1 MATTLKRD
9 IRYLNRDF
17 SNLRTSLI
25 DFSRTYFPSTYNDFT
40 PASTGMLFIEM
51 AAYVGDILSFY
62 QDNQFQ
68 ETFIQYARQNENV
81 FGLAYQLGYKP
92 KVTSPSIVDVDVYQ
106 QLPAITSGSITFPD
120 YTYALKIGENTVV
133 NSTNGTSFI
142 LEDPID
148 FSISSSNDPTE
159 VTVYQI
165 SGTQPTF
172 YLLRKTRK
180 AISATINTTTVTF
193 GSPQKFSTSI
203 INGTNIIGI
212 LDVFDSDGNQWYEV
226 DNLAQESVF
235 TSIPNTLT
243 NDPNLSGADDTPT
256 LLKIQ
261 QVQRRFTS
269 RFLNESTLQIEFGA
283 GTTGDNDEEFTPN
296 PDNVGLGLPFQKSK
310 LTTAYSPLNFVLTN
324 TYGIAP
330 SNTTLTIRYL
340 TGGGL
345 TSNIDANTLTGIN
358 TSLTTFIN
366 SNISNTALAQT
377 IFNSVASNNPVAAS
391 GGTAGD
397 TLEEIRQNALGN
409 YQNQLRAVTTQ
420 DYLIRVLSMP
430 SSYGAVAK
438 AYAQP
443 AKLADTALN
452 EAPTV
457 LDLYVLSYDLN
468 QNLRVAS
475 TALKQNIKT
484 YLSQYK
490 MINDSIKIKDAFII
504 NIGIDYDVVVLPNYN
519 NNEVLLRCN
528 NALIN
533 QFNIEDWQINQPI
546 IMRDLYV
553 LLDRIE
559 GVQTVKNIK
568 IYNKTGISLGYS
580 NYSYDVEGALVNGII
595 YPSVDPMIFEV
606 KYPNTDIKGRVVSF

>member
-1 MATTLKRD
+1 
-9 IRYLNRDF
+9 
-17 SNLRTSLI
+17 
-25 DFSRTYFPSTYNDFT
+25 
-40 PASTGMLFIEM
+40 MLFIEM

-92 KVTSPSIVDVDVYQ
+92 KVTSPAIVDVDVYQ

-120 YTYALKIGENTVV
+120 YTYALKVGENTIV

-172 YLLRKTRK
+172 YLLKKTRK
-180 AISATINTTTVTF
+180 AISAIINTTTVSF
-193 GSPQKFSTSI
+193 GTPQKFSTST

-235 TSIPNTLT
+235 TSIPNTPT
-243 NDPNLSGADDTPT
+243 NDPNLSGADDTPN

-269 RFLNESTLQIEFGA
+269 RFLNESVLQLEFGA

-358 TSLTTFIN
+358 TNLTTFIN

-377 IFNSVASNNPVAAS
+377 IFNSVASNNPIAAS

-409 YQNQLRAVTTQ
+409 YQNQLRTVTPQ

-438 AYAQP
+438 AYAQA
-443 AKLADTALN
+443 AKLSDTALN

-468 QNLRVAS
+468 QNLRVA
-475 TALKQNIKT
+475 
-484 YLSQYK
+484 
-490 MINDSIKIKDAFII
+490 
-504 NIGIDYDVVVLPNYN
+504 
-519 NNEVLLRCN
+519 
-528 NALIN
+528 
-533 QFNIEDWQINQPI
+533 
-546 IMRDLYV
+546 
-553 LLDRIE
+553 
-559 GVQTVKNIK
+559 
-568 IYNKTGISLGYS
+568 
-580 NYSYDVEGALVNGII
+580 
-595 YPSVDPMIFEV
+595 
-606 KYPNTDIKGRVVSF
+606 

>member
-92 KVTSPSIVDVDVYQ
+92 KVTSPAIVDVDVYQ

-120 YTYALKIGENTVV
+120 YTYALKVGENTIA

-148 FSISSSNDPTE
+148 FSTSSSNDPTE

-180 AISATINTTTVTF
+180 AISAAINTTTVSF
-193 GSPQKFSTSI
+193 GSPQKFSTST

-235 TSIPNTLT
+235 TSIPNTPT

-256 LLKIQ
+256 LLKIK

-269 RFLNESTLQIEFGA
+269 RFLNESVLQLEFGA

-330 SNTTLTIRYL
+330 SNTVLTIRYL

-345 TSNIDANTLTGIN
+345 TSNIEANTLTGIN
-358 TSLTTFIN
+358 TNLTTFIN

-377 IFNSVASNNPVAAS
+377 IFNSVASNNPIAAS

-397 TLEEIRQNALGN
+397 TLEEVRQNALGN
-409 YQNQLRAVTTQ
+409 YQNQLRTVTPQ

-438 AYAQP
+438 AYAQA
-443 AKLADTALN
+443 AKLSDAALN

-468 QNLRVAS
+468 QNLRVTS

-490 MINDSIKIKDAFII
+490 MINDSIKLKDAFII

-533 QFNIEDWQINQPI
+533 QFDIEDWQINQPI
-546 IMRDLYV
+546 IMRDLYI

-559 GVQTVKNIK
+559 GVQTVKNIR
-568 IYNKTGISLGYS
+568 IYNKTGTSLGYS

-595 YPSVDPMIFEV
+595 YPSIDPMIFEV

>member
-17 SNLRTSLI
+17 SNLRSSLI
-25 DFSRTYFPSTYNDFT
+25 NFSRTYFPSTYNDFT
-40 PASTGMLFIEM
+40 PSSTGMLFIEM

-92 KVTSPSIVDVDVYQ
+92 KVTSPAIVDVDVYQ

-120 YTYALKIGENTVV
+120 YTYALKVGENTIV

-172 YLLRKTRK
+172 YLLKKTRK
-180 AISATINTTTVTF
+180 AISATINTTTVSF
-193 GSPQKFSTSI
+193 GTPQKFSTST

-235 TSIPNTLT
+235 TSIPNTPT
-243 NDPNLSGADDTPT
+243 NDPNLSGADDTPN

-269 RFLNESTLQIEFGA
+269 RFLNESVLQLEFGA

-358 TSLTTFIN
+358 TNLTTFIN
-366 SNISNTALAQT
+366 SSISNTALAQT
-377 IFNSVASNNPVAAS
+377 IFNSVASNNPIAAS

-409 YQNQLRAVTTQ
+409 YQNQLRTVTPQ

-438 AYAQP
+438 AYAQA
-443 AKLADTALN
+443 AKLSDTALN

-559 GVQTVKNIK
+559 GVQTVKNIR
-568 IYNKTGISLGYS
+568 IYNKTGTSLGYS

-595 YPSVDPMIFEV
+595 YPSIDPMMFEV

>member
-17 SNLRTSLI
+17 SNLRSSLI
-25 DFSRTYFPSTYNDFT
+25 NFSRTYFPSTYNDFT
-40 PASTGMLFIEM
+40 PSSTGMLFIEM

-92 KVTSPSIVDVDVYQ
+92 KVTSPAIVDVDVYQ

-120 YTYALKIGENTVV
+120 YTYALKVGENTIV

-172 YLLRKTRK
+172 YLLKKTRK
-180 AISATINTTTVTF
+180 AISATINTTTVSF
-193 GSPQKFSTSI
+193 GTPQKFSTST

-226 DNLAQESVF
+226 DNLAQESIF
-235 TSIPNTLT
+235 TSIPNTPT
-243 NDPNLSGADDTPT
+243 NDPNLSGADDTPN

-269 RFLNESTLQIEFGA
+269 RFLNESVLQLEFGA

-358 TSLTTFIN
+358 TNLTTFIN

-377 IFNSVASNNPVAAS
+377 IFNSVASNNPIAAS

-409 YQNQLRAVTTQ
+409 YQNQLRTVTPQ

-438 AYAQP
+438 AYAQA
-443 AKLADTALN
+443 AKLSDTALN

-559 GVQTVKNIK
+559 GVQTVKNIR
-568 IYNKTGISLGYS
+568 IYNKTGTSLGYS

>member
-17 SNLRTSLI
+17 SNLRSSLI
-25 DFSRTYFPSTYNDFT
+25 NFSRTYFPSTYNDFT
-40 PASTGMLFIEM
+40 PSSTGMLFIEM

-92 KVTSPSIVDVDVYQ
+92 KVTSPAIVDVDVYQ

-120 YTYALKIGENTVV
+120 YTYALKVGENTIV

-172 YLLRKTRK
+172 YLLKKTRK
-180 AISATINTTTVTF
+180 AISATINTTTVSF
-193 GSPQKFSTSI
+193 GTPQKFSTST

-226 DNLAQESVF
+226 DNLAQESIF
-235 TSIPNTLT
+235 TSIPNTPT
-243 NDPNLSGADDTPT
+243 NDPNLSGADDTPN

-269 RFLNESTLQIEFGA
+269 RFLNESVLQLEFGA

-358 TSLTTFIN
+358 TNLTTFIN

-377 IFNSVASNNPVAAS
+377 IFNSVASNNPIAAS

-409 YQNQLRAVTTQ
+409 YQNQLRTVTPQ

-438 AYAQP
+438 AYAQA
-443 AKLADTALN
+443 AKLSDTALN

-457 LDLYVLSYDLN
+457 LDLYVLSYNLN

-559 GVQTVKNIK
+559 GVQTVKNIR
-568 IYNKTGISLGYS
+568 IYNKTGTSLGYS

>member
-92 KVTSPSIVDVDVYQ
+92 KVTSPSIIDVDVYQ

-120 YTYALKIGENTVV
+120 YTYALKIGENTIA

-180 AISATINTTTVTF
+180 AISAAINTTTVTF

-235 TSIPNTLT
+235 TSIPNTST

-256 LLKIQ
+256 LLKIK

-377 IFNSVASNNPVAAS
+377 IFNSVASNNPIAAS

-443 AKLADTALN
+443 AKLADAALN

-568 IYNKTGISLGYS
+568 IYNKTGTSLGYS
-580 NYSYDVEGALVNGII
+580 NYSYDVEGALVNGIV
-595 YPSVDPMIFEV
+595 YPSVDPMIFEI
-606 KYPNTDIKGRVVSF
+606 KYRNTDIKGRVVSF

>member
-92 KVTSPSIVDVDVYQ
+92 KVTSPSIIDVDVYQ

-120 YTYALKIGENTVV
+120 YTYALKIGENTIA

-180 AISATINTTTVTF
+180 AISAAINTTTVTF

-235 TSIPNTLT
+235 TSIPNTST
-243 NDPNLSGADDTPT
+243 NDPNLSGANDTPT
-256 LLKIQ
+256 LLKIK

-358 TSLTTFIN
+358 TNLTTFIN

-377 IFNSVASNNPVAAS
+377 IFNSVASNNPIAAS

-443 AKLADTALN
+443 AKLADAALN

-528 NALIN
+528 NTLIN

-568 IYNKTGISLGYS
+568 IYNKTGTSLGYS
-580 NYSYDVEGALVNGII
+580 NYSYDVEGALVNGIV
-595 YPSVDPMIFEV
+595 YPSVDPMIFEI
-606 KYPNTDIKGRVVSF
+606 KYRNTDIKGRVVSF

>member
-106 QLPAITSGSITFPD
+106 QLPAISSGSITFPD
-120 YTYALKIGENTVV
+120 YTYALKIGENTIA

-180 AISATINTTTVTF
+180 AISAAINTTTVTF

-235 TSIPNTLT
+235 TSIPNTST

-256 LLKIQ
+256 LLKIK

-358 TSLTTFIN
+358 TNLTTFIN

-377 IFNSVASNNPVAAS
+377 IFNSVASNNPIAAS

-443 AKLADTALN
+443 AKLADAALN

-568 IYNKTGISLGYS
+568 IYNKTGTSLGYS
-580 NYSYDVEGALVNGII
+580 NYSYDVEGALVNGIV
-595 YPSVDPMIFEV
+595 YPSVDPMIFEI
-606 KYPNTDIKGRVVSF
+606 KYRNTDIKGRVVSF

>member
-17 SNLRTSLI
+17 SNLRSSLI
-25 DFSRTYFPSTYNDFT
+25 NFSRTYFPSTYNDFT
-40 PASTGMLFIEM
+40 PSSTGMLFIEM

-92 KVTSPSIVDVDVYQ
+92 KVTSPAIVDVDVYQ

-120 YTYALKIGENTVV
+120 YTYALKVGENTIV

-172 YLLRKTRK
+172 YLLKKTRK
-180 AISATINTTTVTF
+180 AISATINTTTVSF
-193 GSPQKFSTSI
+193 GTPQKFSTST

-235 TSIPNTLT
+235 TSIPNTPT
-243 NDPNLSGADDTPT
+243 NDPNLSGADDTPN

-269 RFLNESTLQIEFGA
+269 RFLNESVLQLEFGA

-358 TSLTTFIN
+358 TNLTTFVN
-366 SNISNTALAQT
+366 SSISNTALAQT
-377 IFNSVASNNPVAAS
+377 IFNSVASNNPIAAS

-409 YQNQLRAVTTQ
+409 YQNQLRTVTPQ

-438 AYAQP
+438 AYAQA
-443 AKLADTALN
+443 AKLSDTALN

-559 GVQTVKNIK
+559 GVQTVKNIR
-568 IYNKTGISLGYS
+568 IYNKTGTSLGYS

-595 YPSVDPMIFEV
+595 YPSIDPMMFEV

>member
-1 MATTLKRD
+1 
-9 IRYLNRDF
+9 
-17 SNLRTSLI
+17 
-25 DFSRTYFPSTYNDFT
+25 
-40 PASTGMLFIEM
+40 MLFIEM

-92 KVTSPSIVDVDVYQ
+92 KVTSPAIVDVDVYQ

-120 YTYALKIGENTVV
+120 YTYALKVGENTIA

-148 FSISSSNDPTE
+148 FSTSSSNDPTE

-180 AISATINTTTVTF
+180 AISAAINTTTVSF
-193 GSPQKFSTSI
+193 GSPQKFSTST

-235 TSIPNTLT
+235 TSISNTPT

-256 LLKIQ
+256 LLKIK

-269 RFLNESTLQIEFGA
+269 RFLNESVLQLEFGA

-330 SNTTLTIRYL
+330 SNTVLTIRYL

-345 TSNIDANTLTGIN
+345 TSNIEANTLTGIN
-358 TSLTTFIN
+358 TNLTTFIN

-377 IFNSVASNNPVAAS
+377 IFNSVASNNPIAAS

-397 TLEEIRQNALGN
+397 TLEEVRQNALGN
-409 YQNQLRAVTTQ
+409 YQNQLRTVTPQ

-438 AYAQP
+438 AYAQA
-443 AKLADTALN
+443 AKLSDTALN

-468 QNLRVAS
+468 QNLRVTS

-490 MINDSIKIKDAFII
+490 MINDSIKLKDAFII

-533 QFNIEDWQINQPI
+533 QFDIEDWQINQPI
-546 IMRDLYV
+546 IMRDLYI

-568 IYNKTGISLGYS
+568 IYNKTGTSLGYS

-595 YPSVDPMIFEV
+595 YPSIDPMIFEV

>member
-92 KVTSPSIVDVDVYQ
+92 KVTSPSIIDVDVYQ

-120 YTYALKIGENTVV
+120 YTYALKIGENTIA

-148 FSISSSNDPTE
+148 FTISSSNDPTE

-180 AISATINTTTVTF
+180 AISAAINTTTVTF

-235 TSIPNTLT
+235 TSIPNTST

-256 LLKIQ
+256 LLKIK

-358 TSLTTFIN
+358 TNLTTFIN

-377 IFNSVASNNPVAAS
+377 IFNSVASNNPIAAS

-443 AKLADTALN
+443 AKLADAALN

-568 IYNKTGISLGYS
+568 IYNKTGTSLGYS
-580 NYSYDVEGALVNGII
+580 NYSYDVEGALVNGIV
-595 YPSVDPMIFEV
+595 YPSVDPMIFEI
-606 KYPNTDIKGRVVSF
+606 KYRNTDIKGRVVSF

>member
-1 MATTLKRD
+1 
-9 IRYLNRDF
+9 
-17 SNLRTSLI
+17 
-25 DFSRTYFPSTYNDFT
+25 
-40 PASTGMLFIEM
+40 M

-92 KVTSPSIVDVDVYQ
+92 KVTSPAIVDVDVYQ

-120 YTYALKIGENTVV
+120 YTYALKVGENTIV

-172 YLLRKTRK
+172 YLLKKTRK
-180 AISATINTTTVTF
+180 AISATINTTTVSF
-193 GSPQKFSTSI
+193 GTPQKFSTST

-235 TSIPNTLT
+235 TSIPNTPT
-243 NDPNLSGADDTPT
+243 NDPNLSGADDTPN

-269 RFLNESTLQIEFGA
+269 RFLNESVLQLEFGA

-358 TSLTTFIN
+358 TNLTTFVN

-377 IFNSVASNNPVAAS
+377 IFNSVASNNPIAAS

-409 YQNQLRAVTTQ
+409 YQNQLRTVTPQ

-438 AYAQP
+438 AYAQA
-443 AKLADTALN
+443 AKLSDTALN

-559 GVQTVKNIK
+559 GVQTVKNIR
-568 IYNKTGISLGYS
+568 IYNKTGTSLGYS

-595 YPSVDPMIFEV
+595 YPSIDPMMFEV

>member
-92 KVTSPSIVDVDVYQ
+92 KVTSPSIIDVDVYQ

-120 YTYALKIGENTVV
+120 YTYALKIGENTIA

-180 AISATINTTTVTF
+180 AISAAINTTTVTF

-235 TSIPNTLT
+235 TSIPNTST

-256 LLKIQ
+256 LLKIK

-283 GTTGDNDEEFTPN
+283 GTTGDNDEEFIPN

-358 TSLTTFIN
+358 TNLTTFIN

-377 IFNSVASNNPVAAS
+377 IFNSVASNNPIAAS

-443 AKLADTALN
+443 AKLADAALN

-568 IYNKTGISLGYS
+568 IYNKTGTSLGYS
-580 NYSYDVEGALVNGII
+580 NYSYDVEGALVNGIV
-595 YPSVDPMIFEV
+595 YPSVDPMIFEI
-606 KYPNTDIKGRVVSF
+606 KYRNTDIKGRVVSF

>member
-17 SNLRTSLI
+17 SNLRSSLI
-25 DFSRTYFPSTYNDFT
+25 NFSRTYFPSTYNDFT
-40 PASTGMLFIEM
+40 PSSTGMLFIEM

-92 KVTSPSIVDVDVYQ
+92 KVTSPAIVDVDVYQ

-120 YTYALKIGENTVV
+120 YTYALKVGENTIV

-172 YLLRKTRK
+172 YLLKKTRK
-180 AISATINTTTVTF
+180 AISATINTTTVSF
-193 GSPQKFSTSI
+193 GTPQKFSTST

-226 DNLAQESVF
+226 DNLAQESIF
-235 TSIPNTLT
+235 TSITNTLT
-243 NDPNLSGADDTPT
+243 NDPNLSGADDTPN

-269 RFLNESTLQIEFGA
+269 RFLNESVLQLEFGA

-330 SNTTLTIRYL
+330 SNTTLIIRYL

-358 TSLTTFIN
+358 TNLTTFIN

-377 IFNSVASNNPVAAS
+377 IFNSVASNNPIAAS

-409 YQNQLRAVTTQ
+409 YQNQLRTVTPQ

-438 AYAQP
+438 AYAQA
-443 AKLADTALN
+443 AKLSDTALN

-457 LDLYVLSYDLN
+457 LDLYVLSYNLN

-559 GVQTVKNIK
+559 GVQTVKNIR
-568 IYNKTGISLGYS
+568 IYNKTGTSLGYS

>member
-120 YTYALKIGENTVV
+120 YTYALKIGENTIA

-172 YLLRKTRK
+172 YLLRKTCK
-180 AISATINTTTVTF
+180 AISAAINTTTVTF

-235 TSIPNTLT
+235 TSIPNTST
-243 NDPNLSGADDTPT
+243 NDPNLSGVDDTPT
-256 LLKIQ
+256 LLKIK

-283 GTTGDNDEEFTPN
+283 GTTGENDEEFTPN

-358 TSLTTFIN
+358 TNLTTFIN

-409 YQNQLRAVTTQ
+409 YQNQLRVVTTQ

-443 AKLADTALN
+443 SKLADAALN

-490 MINDSIKIKDAFII
+490 MINDSIKIRDAFII

-533 QFNIEDWQINQPI
+533 QFNIGDWQINQPI
-546 IMRDLYV
+546 IMRDLFV

-568 IYNKTGISLGYS
+568 IYNKTGTSLGYS
-580 NYSYDVEGALVNGII
+580 NYSYDVEGALVNGIV
-595 YPSVDPMIFEV
+595 YPSVDPMIFEI
-606 KYPNTDIKGRVVSF
+606 KYRNTDIKGRVVSF

>member
-92 KVTSPSIVDVDVYQ
+92 KVTSPSIIDVDVYQ

-120 YTYALKIGENTVV
+120 YTYALKIGENTIA

-180 AISATINTTTVTF
+180 AISAAINTTTVTF

-235 TSIPNTLT
+235 TSIPNTST

-256 LLKIQ
+256 LLKIK

-358 TSLTTFIN
+358 TNLTTFIN

-443 AKLADTALN
+443 AKLADAALN

-568 IYNKTGISLGYS
+568 IYNKTGTSLGYS
-580 NYSYDVEGALVNGII
+580 NYSYDVEGALVNGIV
-595 YPSVDPMIFEV
+595 YPSVDPMIFEI
-606 KYPNTDIKGRVVSF
+606 KYRNTDIKGRVVSF

>member
-92 KVTSPSIVDVDVYQ
+92 KVTSPAIVDVDVYQ

-120 YTYALKIGENTVV
+120 YTYALKVGENTIA

-148 FSISSSNDPTE
+148 FSTSSSNDPTE

-180 AISATINTTTVTF
+180 AISAAINTTTVSF
-193 GSPQKFSTSI
+193 GSPQKFSTST

-212 LDVFDSDGNQWYEV
+212 LDVFDSDRNQWYEV

-235 TSIPNTLT
+235 TSIPNTPT

-256 LLKIQ
+256 LLKIK

-269 RFLNESTLQIEFGA
+269 RFLNESVLQLEFGA

-345 TSNIDANTLTGIN
+345 TSNIEANTLTGIN
-358 TSLTTFIN
+358 TNLTTFIN
-366 SNISNTALAQT
+366 SNISNTALAQI
-377 IFNSVASNNPVAAS
+377 IFNSVASNNPIAAS

-397 TLEEIRQNALGN
+397 TLEEVRQNALGN
-409 YQNQLRAVTTQ
+409 YQNQLRTVTPQ

-438 AYAQP
+438 AYAQA
-443 AKLADTALN
+443 AKLSDAALN

-490 MINDSIKIKDAFII
+490 MINDSIKLKDAFII

-533 QFNIEDWQINQPI
+533 QFDIEDWQINQPI
-546 IMRDLYV
+546 IMRDLYI

-568 IYNKTGISLGYS
+568 IYNKTGTSLGYS

-595 YPSVDPMIFEV
+595 YPSIDPMIFEV

>member
-92 KVTSPSIVDVDVYQ
+92 KVTSPAIVDVDVYQ

-120 YTYALKIGENTVV
+120 YTYALKVGENTIA

-148 FSISSSNDPTE
+148 FSTSSSNDPTE

-180 AISATINTTTVTF
+180 AISAAINTTTVSF
-193 GSPQKFSTSI
+193 GSPQKFSTST

-235 TSIPNTLT
+235 TSIPNTPT

-256 LLKIQ
+256 LLKIK

-269 RFLNESTLQIEFGA
+269 RFLNESVLQLEFGA

-345 TSNIDANTLTGIN
+345 TSNIEANTLTGIN
-358 TSLTTFIN
+358 TNLTTFIN

-377 IFNSVASNNPVAAS
+377 IFNSVASNNPIAAS

-397 TLEEIRQNALGN
+397 TLEEVRQNALGN
-409 YQNQLRAVTTQ
+409 YQNQLRTVTPQ

-438 AYAQP
+438 AYAQA
-443 AKLADTALN
+443 AKLSDAALN

-468 QNLRVAS
+468 QNLRVTS

-490 MINDSIKIKDAFII
+490 MINDSIKLKDAFII

-533 QFNIEDWQINQPI
+533 QFDIEDWQINQPI
-546 IMRDLYV
+546 IMRDLYI

-559 GVQTVKNIK
+559 GVQTVKNIR
-568 IYNKTGISLGYS
+568 IYNKTGTSLGYS

-595 YPSVDPMIFEV
+595 YPSIDPMIFEV

>member
-17 SNLRTSLI
+17 SNLRSSLI
-25 DFSRTYFPSTYNDFT
+25 NFSRTYFPSTYNDFT
-40 PASTGMLFIEM
+40 PSSTGMLFIEM

-92 KVTSPSIVDVDVYQ
+92 KVTSPAIVDVDVYQ

-120 YTYALKIGENTVV
+120 YTYALKVGENTIV

-172 YLLRKTRK
+172 YLLKKTRK
-180 AISATINTTTVTF
+180 AISATINTTTVSF
-193 GSPQKFSTSI
+193 GTPQKFSTST

-235 TSIPNTLT
+235 TSIPNTPT
-243 NDPNLSGADDTPT
+243 NDPNLSGADDTPN

-269 RFLNESTLQIEFGA
+269 RFLNESVLQLEFGA

-358 TSLTTFIN
+358 TNLTTFVN
-366 SNISNTALAQT
+366 SSISNTALAQT
-377 IFNSVASNNPVAAS
+377 IFNSVASNNPIAAS

-409 YQNQLRAVTTQ
+409 YQNQLRTVTPQ

-438 AYAQP
+438 AYAQA
-443 AKLADTALN
+443 AKLSDTALN

-559 GVQTVKNIK
+559 GVQTVKNIR
-568 IYNKTGISLGYS
+568 IYNKTGTSLGYS

-595 YPSVDPMIFEV
+595 YPSIDPMIFEV

>member
-40 PASTGMLFIEM
+40 PASIGMLFIEM

-92 KVTSPSIVDVDVYQ
+92 KVTSPAIVDVDVYQ

-120 YTYALKIGENTVV
+120 YTYALKVGENTIA

-148 FSISSSNDPTE
+148 FSTSSSNDPTE

-180 AISATINTTTVTF
+180 AISAAINTTTVSF

-235 TSIPNTLT
+235 TSIPNTPT

-256 LLKIQ
+256 LLKIK

-269 RFLNESTLQIEFGA
+269 RFLNESVLQLEFGA

-345 TSNIDANTLTGIN
+345 TSNIEANTLTGIN
-358 TSLTTFIN
+358 TNLTTFIN

-377 IFNSVASNNPVAAS
+377 IFNSVASNNPIAAS

-397 TLEEIRQNALGN
+397 TLEEVRQNALGN
-409 YQNQLRAVTTQ
+409 YQNQLRTVT
-420 DYLIRVLSMP
+420 P
-430 SSYGAVAK
+430 
-438 AYAQP
+438 
-443 AKLADTALN
+443 
-452 EAPTV
+452 
-457 LDLYVLSYDLN
+457 
-468 QNLRVAS
+468 
-475 TALKQNIKT
+475 
-484 YLSQYK
+484 
-490 MINDSIKIKDAFII
+490 
-504 NIGIDYDVVVLPNYN
+504 
-519 NNEVLLRCN
+519 
-528 NALIN
+528 
-533 QFNIEDWQINQPI
+533 
-546 IMRDLYV
+546 
-553 LLDRIE
+553 
-559 GVQTVKNIK
+559 
-568 IYNKTGISLGYS
+568 
-580 NYSYDVEGALVNGII
+580 
-595 YPSVDPMIFEV
+595 
-606 KYPNTDIKGRVVSF
+606 

>member
-92 KVTSPSIVDVDVYQ
+92 KVTSPSIIDVDVYQ

-120 YTYALKIGENTVV
+120 YTYALKIGENTIA

-180 AISATINTTTVTF
+180 AISAAINTTTVTF

-235 TSIPNTLT
+235 TSIPNTPT

-256 LLKIQ
+256 LLKIK

-358 TSLTTFIN
+358 TNLTTFIN

-443 AKLADTALN
+443 AKLADAALN

-568 IYNKTGISLGYS
+568 IYNKTGTSLGYS
-580 NYSYDVEGALVNGII
+580 NYSYDVEGALVNGIV
-595 YPSVDPMIFEV
+595 YPSVDPMIFEI
-606 KYPNTDIKGRVVSF
+606 KYRNTDIKGRVVSF

>member
-17 SNLRTSLI
+17 SNLRSSLI
-25 DFSRTYFPSTYNDFT
+25 NFSRTYFPSTYNDFT
-40 PASTGMLFIEM
+40 PSSTGMLFIEM

-92 KVTSPSIVDVDVYQ
+92 KVTSPAIVDVDVYQ

-120 YTYALKIGENTVV
+120 YTYALKVGENTIV

-172 YLLRKTRK
+172 YLLKKTRK
-180 AISATINTTTVTF
+180 AISATINTTTVSF
-193 GSPQKFSTSI
+193 GTPQKFSTST

-226 DNLAQESVF
+226 DNLAQESIF
-235 TSIPNTLT
+235 TSIPNTPT
-243 NDPNLSGADDTPT
+243 NDPNLSGADDTPN

-269 RFLNESTLQIEFGA
+269 RFLNESVLQLEFGA

-358 TSLTTFIN
+358 TNLTTFIN

-377 IFNSVASNNPVAAS
+377 IFNSVASNNPIAAS

-409 YQNQLRAVTTQ
+409 YQNQLRTVTPQ

-438 AYAQP
+438 AYAQA
-443 AKLADTALN
+443 AKLSDTALN

-559 GVQTVKNIK
+559 GVQTVKNIR
-568 IYNKTGISLGYS
+568 IYNKTGTSLGYS

-595 YPSVDPMIFEV
+595 YPSIDPMMFEV

>member
-120 YTYALKIGENTVV
+120 YTYALKIGENTIA

-148 FSISSSNDPTE
+148 FSISSSGDPTE

-180 AISATINTTTVTF
+180 AISAAINTTTVTF

-235 TSIPNTLT
+235 TSIPNTST
-243 NDPNLSGADDTPT
+243 NDPNLSGANDTPT
-256 LLKIQ
+256 LLKIK

-358 TSLTTFIN
+358 TNLTTFIN

-377 IFNSVASNNPVAAS
+377 IFNSVASNNPIAAS

-443 AKLADTALN
+443 AKLADAALN

-484 YLSQYK
+484 IDDAVSKVLQ
-490 MINDSIKIKDAFII
+490 INGVSFDWTDTHQPSAGVIAQ
-504 NIGIDYDVVVLPNYN
+504 DVEKVLPEIIRDNPTGYKSLNYN
-519 NNEVLLRCN
+519 GLIGLLIE
-528 NALIN
+528 AVKEQQEQIN
-533 QFNIEDWQINQPI
+533 TLKKEIED
-546 IMRDLYV
+546 LS
-553 LLDRIE
+553 
-559 GVQTVKNIK
+559 K
-568 IYNKTGISLGYS
+568 
-580 NYSYDVEGALVNGII
+580 
-595 YPSVDPMIFEV
+595 
-606 KYPNTDIKGRVVSF
+606 

>member
-120 YTYALKIGENTVV
+120 YTYALKIGENTIA

-180 AISATINTTTVTF
+180 AISAAINTTTVTF

-235 TSIPNTLT
+235 TSIPNTST

-256 LLKIQ
+256 LLKIK

-377 IFNSVASNNPVAAS
+377 IFNSVASNNPIAAS

-443 AKLADTALN
+443 AKLADAALN

-568 IYNKTGISLGYS
+568 IYNKTGTSLGYS
-580 NYSYDVEGALVNGII
+580 NYSYDVEGALVNGIV
-595 YPSVDPMIFEV
+595 YPSVDPMIFEI
-606 KYPNTDIKGRVVSF
+606 KYRNTDIKGRVVSF

>member
-17 SNLRTSLI
+17 SNLRSSLI
-25 DFSRTYFPSTYNDFT
+25 NFSRTYFPSTYNDFT
-40 PASTGMLFIEM
+40 PSSTGMLFIEM

-92 KVTSPSIVDVDVYQ
+92 KVTSPAIVDVDVYQ

-120 YTYALKIGENTVV
+120 YTYALKVGENTIV

-172 YLLRKTRK
+172 YLLKKTRK
-180 AISATINTTTVTF
+180 AISATINTTTVSF
-193 GSPQKFSTSI
+193 GTPQKFSTST

-235 TSIPNTLT
+235 TSIPNTPT
-243 NDPNLSGADDTPT
+243 NDPNLSGADDTPN

-269 RFLNESTLQIEFGA
+269 RFLNESVLQLEFGA

-358 TSLTTFIN
+358 TNLTTFIN

-377 IFNSVASNNPVAAS
+377 IFNSVASNNPIAAS

-397 TLEEIRQNALGN
+397 TLGEIRQNALGN
-409 YQNQLRAVTTQ
+409 YQNQLRTVTPQ

-438 AYAQP
+438 AYAQA
-443 AKLADTALN
+443 AKLSDTALN

-457 LDLYVLSYDLN
+457 LDLYVLSYNLN

-559 GVQTVKNIK
+559 GVQTVKNIR
-568 IYNKTGISLGYS
+568 IYNKTGTSLGYS

>member
-92 KVTSPSIVDVDVYQ
+92 KVTSPAIVDVDVYQ

-120 YTYALKIGENTVV
+120 YTYALKVGENTIA

-148 FSISSSNDPTE
+148 FSTSSSNDPTE

-180 AISATINTTTVTF
+180 AISAAINTTTVSF
-193 GSPQKFSTSI
+193 GSPQKFSTST

-235 TSIPNTLT
+235 TSISNTPT

-256 LLKIQ
+256 LLKIK

-269 RFLNESTLQIEFGA
+269 RFLNESVLQLEFGA

-330 SNTTLTIRYL
+330 SNTVLTIRYL

-345 TSNIDANTLTGIN
+345 TSNIEANTLTGIN
-358 TSLTTFIN
+358 TNLTTFIN

-377 IFNSVASNNPVAAS
+377 IFNSVASNNPIAAS

-397 TLEEIRQNALGN
+397 TLEEVRQNALGN
-409 YQNQLRAVTTQ
+409 YQNQLRTVTPQ

-438 AYAQP
+438 AYAQA
-443 AKLADTALN
+443 AKLSDTALN

-468 QNLRVAS
+468 QNLRVTS

-490 MINDSIKIKDAFII
+490 MINDSIKLKDAFII

-533 QFNIEDWQINQPI
+533 QFDIEDWQINQPI
-546 IMRDLYV
+546 IMRDLYI

-568 IYNKTGISLGYS
+568 IYNKTGTSLGYS

-595 YPSVDPMIFEV
+595 YPSIDPMIFEV

>member
-92 KVTSPSIVDVDVYQ
+92 KVTSPSIIDVDVYQ

-120 YTYALKIGENTVV
+120 YTYALKIGENTIA

-180 AISATINTTTVTF
+180 AISAAINTTTVTF

-235 TSIPNTLT
+235 TSIPNTST

-256 LLKIQ
+256 LLKIK

-358 TSLTTFIN
+358 TNLTTFIN

-377 IFNSVASNNPVAAS
+377 IFNSVASNNPIAAS

-443 AKLADTALN
+443 AKLADAALN

-568 IYNKTGISLGYS
+568 IYNKTGTSLGYS
-580 NYSYDVEGALVNGII
+580 NYSYDVEGALVNGIV
-595 YPSVDPMIFEV
+595 YPSVDPMIFEI
-606 KYPNTDIKGRVVSF
+606 KYRNTDIKGRVVSF

>member
-92 KVTSPSIVDVDVYQ
+92 KVTSPAIVDVDVYQ

-120 YTYALKIGENTVV
+120 YTYALKVGENTIA

-148 FSISSSNDPTE
+148 FSTSSSNDPTE

-180 AISATINTTTVTF
+180 AISAAINTTTVSF
-193 GSPQKFSTSI
+193 GSPQKFSTST

-212 LDVFDSDGNQWYEV
+212 LDVFDSDRNQWYEV

-235 TSIPNTLT
+235 TSIPNTPT

-256 LLKIQ
+256 LLKIK

-269 RFLNESTLQIEFGA
+269 RFLNESVLQLEFGA

-345 TSNIDANTLTGIN
+345 TSNIEANTLTGIN
-358 TSLTTFIN
+358 TNLTTFIN
-366 SNISNTALAQT
+366 SNISNTALAQI
-377 IFNSVASNNPVAAS
+377 IFNSVASNNPIAAS

-397 TLEEIRQNALGN
+397 TLEEVRQNALGN
-409 YQNQLRAVTTQ
+409 YQNQLRTVTPQ

-438 AYAQP
+438 AYAQA
-443 AKLADTALN
+443 AKLSDAALN

-468 QNLRVAS
+468 QNLRVTS

-490 MINDSIKIKDAFII
+490 MINDSIKLKDAFII

-533 QFNIEDWQINQPI
+533 QFDIEDWQINQPI
-546 IMRDLYV
+546 IMRDLYI

-568 IYNKTGISLGYS
+568 IYNKTGTSLGYS

-595 YPSVDPMIFEV
+595 YPSIDPMIFEV

>member
-120 YTYALKIGENTVV
+120 YTYALKIGENTIA

-180 AISATINTTTVTF
+180 AISAAINTTTVTF

-235 TSIPNTLT
+235 TSIPNTST
-243 NDPNLSGADDTPT
+243 NDPNLSGANDTPT
-256 LLKIQ
+256 LLKIK

-358 TSLTTFIN
+358 TNLTTFIN

-377 IFNSVASNNPVAAS
+377 IFNSVASNNPIAAS

-443 AKLADTALN
+443 AKLADAALN

-568 IYNKTGISLGYS
+568 IYNKTGTSLGYS
-580 NYSYDVEGALVNGII
+580 NYSYDVEGALVNGIV
-595 YPSVDPMIFEV
+595 YPSVDPMIFEI
-606 KYPNTDIKGRVVSF
+606 KYRNTDIKGRVVSF

>member
-1 MATTLKRD
+1 MATILKRD

-92 KVTSPSIVDVDVYQ
+92 KVTSPSIIDVDVYQ

-120 YTYALKIGENTVV
+120 YTYALKIGENTIA

-180 AISATINTTTVTF
+180 AISAAINTTTVTF

-235 TSIPNTLT
+235 TSIPNTST
-243 NDPNLSGADDTPT
+243 NDPNLSGANDTPT
-256 LLKIQ
+256 LLKIK

-358 TSLTTFIN
+358 TNLTTFIN

-377 IFNSVASNNPVAAS
+377 IFNSVASNNPIAAS

-443 AKLADTALN
+443 AKLADAALN

-568 IYNKTGISLGYS
+568 IYNKTGTSLGYS
-580 NYSYDVEGALVNGII
+580 NYSYDVEGALVNGIV
-595 YPSVDPMIFEV
+595 YPSVDPMIFEI
-606 KYPNTDIKGRVVSF
+606 KYRNTDIKGRVVSF

>member
-1 MATTLKRD
+1 
-9 IRYLNRDF
+9 
-17 SNLRTSLI
+17 
-25 DFSRTYFPSTYNDFT
+25 
-40 PASTGMLFIEM
+40 MLFIEM

-92 KVTSPSIVDVDVYQ
+92 KVTSPAIVDVDVYQ

-120 YTYALKIGENTVV
+120 YTYALKVGENTIV

-172 YLLRKTRK
+172 YLLKKTRK
-180 AISATINTTTVTF
+180 AISATINTTTVSF
-193 GSPQKFSTSI
+193 GTPQKFSTST

-226 DNLAQESVF
+226 DNLAQESIF
-235 TSIPNTLT
+235 TSIPNTPT
-243 NDPNLSGADDTPT
+243 NDPNLSGADDTPN

-269 RFLNESTLQIEFGA
+269 RFLNESVLQLEFGA

-358 TSLTTFIN
+358 TNLTTFIN

-377 IFNSVASNNPVAAS
+377 IFNSVASNNPIAAS

-409 YQNQLRAVTTQ
+409 YQNQLRTVTPQ

-438 AYAQP
+438 AYAQA
-443 AKLADTALN
+443 AKLSDTALN

-559 GVQTVKNIK
+559 GVQTVKNIR
-568 IYNKTGISLGYS
+568 IYNKTGTSLGYS

-595 YPSVDPMIFEV
+595 YPSIDPMMFEV

>member
-17 SNLRTSLI
+17 SNLRSSLI
-25 DFSRTYFPSTYNDFT
+25 NFSRTYFPSTYNDFT
-40 PASTGMLFIEM
+40 PSSTGMLFIEM

-92 KVTSPSIVDVDVYQ
+92 KVTSPAIVDVDVYQ

-120 YTYALKIGENTVV
+120 YTYALKVGENTIV

-172 YLLRKTRK
+172 YLLKKTRK
-180 AISATINTTTVTF
+180 AISATINTTTVSF
-193 GSPQKFSTSI
+193 GTPQKFSTST

-235 TSIPNTLT
+235 TSIPNTPT
-243 NDPNLSGADDTPT
+243 NDPNLSGADDTPN

-269 RFLNESTLQIEFGA
+269 RFLNESVLQLEFGA

-358 TSLTTFIN
+358 TNLTTFVN

-377 IFNSVASNNPVAAS
+377 IFNSVASNNPIAAS

-409 YQNQLRAVTTQ
+409 YQNQLRTVTPQ

-438 AYAQP
+438 AYAQA
-443 AKLADTALN
+443 AKLSDTALN

-559 GVQTVKNIK
+559 GVQTVKNIR
-568 IYNKTGISLGYS
+568 IYNKTGTSLGYS

-595 YPSVDPMIFEV
+595 YPSIDPMMFEV

>member
-17 SNLRTSLI
+17 SNLRSSLI
-25 DFSRTYFPSTYNDFT
+25 NFSRTYFPSTYNDFT
-40 PASTGMLFIEM
+40 PSSTGMLFIEM

-92 KVTSPSIVDVDVYQ
+92 KVTSPAIVDVDVYQ

-120 YTYALKIGENTVV
+120 YTYALKVGENTIV

-172 YLLRKTRK
+172 YLLKKTRK
-180 AISATINTTTVTF
+180 AISATINTTTVSF
-193 GSPQKFSTSI
+193 GTPQKFSTST

-235 TSIPNTLT
+235 TSIPNTPT
-243 NDPNLSGADDTPT
+243 NDPNLSGADDTPN

-269 RFLNESTLQIEFGA
+269 RFLNESVLQLEFGA

-358 TSLTTFIN
+358 TNLTTFVN

-377 IFNSVASNNPVAAS
+377 IFNSVASNNPIAAS

-409 YQNQLRAVTTQ
+409 YQNQLRTVTPQ

-438 AYAQP
+438 AYAQA
-443 AKLADTALN
+443 AKLSDTALN

-559 GVQTVKNIK
+559 GVQTVKNIR
-568 IYNKTGISLGYS
+568 IYNKTGTSLGYS

-595 YPSVDPMIFEV
+595 YPSIDPMIFEV

>member
-180 AISATINTTTVTF
+180 AISAAINTTTVTF

-235 TSIPNTLT
+235 TSIPNTPT

-358 TSLTTFIN
+358 TNLTTFIN

-443 AKLADTALN
+443 AKLADAALN

-568 IYNKTGISLGYS
+568 IYNKTGTSLGYS
-580 NYSYDVEGALVNGII
+580 NYSYDVEGALVNGIV
-595 YPSVDPMIFEV
+595 YPSVDPMIFEI
-606 KYPNTDIKGRVVSF
+606 KYRNTDIKGRVVSF

>member
-1 MATTLKRD
+1 
-9 IRYLNRDF
+9 
-17 SNLRTSLI
+17 
-25 DFSRTYFPSTYNDFT
+25 
-40 PASTGMLFIEM
+40 M

-92 KVTSPSIVDVDVYQ
+92 KVTSPAIVDVDVYQ

-120 YTYALKIGENTVV
+120 YTYALKVGENTIV

-172 YLLRKTRK
+172 YLLKKTRK
-180 AISATINTTTVTF
+180 AISATINTTTVSF
-193 GSPQKFSTSI
+193 GTPQKFSTST

-235 TSIPNTLT
+235 TSIPNTPT
-243 NDPNLSGADDTPT
+243 NDPNLSGADDTPN

-269 RFLNESTLQIEFGA
+269 RFLNESVLQLEFGA

-296 PDNVGLGLPFQKSK
+296 PDNVGLGLPFHKSK

-358 TSLTTFIN
+358 TNLTTFVN

-377 IFNSVASNNPVAAS
+377 IFNSVASNNPIAAS

-409 YQNQLRAVTTQ
+409 YQNQLRTVTPQ

-438 AYAQP
+438 AYAQA
-443 AKLADTALN
+443 AKLSDTALN

-559 GVQTVKNIK
+559 GVQTVKNIR
-568 IYNKTGISLGYS
+568 IYNKTGTSLGYS

-595 YPSVDPMIFEV
+595 YPSIDPMMFEV

>member
-1 MATTLKRD
+1 
-9 IRYLNRDF
+9 
-17 SNLRTSLI
+17 
-25 DFSRTYFPSTYNDFT
+25 
-40 PASTGMLFIEM
+40 MLFIEM

-92 KVTSPSIVDVDVYQ
+92 KVTSPAIVDVDVYQ

-120 YTYALKIGENTVV
+120 YTYALKVGENTIA

-148 FSISSSNDPTE
+148 FSTSSSNDPTE

-180 AISATINTTTVTF
+180 AISAAINTTTVSF
-193 GSPQKFSTSI
+193 GSPQKFSTST

-235 TSIPNTLT
+235 TSIPNTPT

-256 LLKIQ
+256 LLKIK

-269 RFLNESTLQIEFGA
+269 RFLNESVLQLEFGA

-345 TSNIDANTLTGIN
+345 TSNIEANTLTGIN
-358 TSLTTFIN
+358 TNLTTFIN

-377 IFNSVASNNPVAAS
+377 IFNSVASNNPIAAS

-397 TLEEIRQNALGN
+397 TLEEVRQNALGN
-409 YQNQLRAVTTQ
+409 YQNQLRTVTPQ

-438 AYAQP
+438 AYAQA
-443 AKLADTALN
+443 AKLSDAVLN

-468 QNLRVAS
+468 QNLRVTS

-490 MINDSIKIKDAFII
+490 MINDSIKLKDAFII

-533 QFNIEDWQINQPI
+533 QFDIEDWQINQPI
-546 IMRDLYV
+546 IMRDLYI

-568 IYNKTGISLGYS
+568 IYNKTGTSLGYS

-595 YPSVDPMIFEV
+595 YPSIDPMIFEV

>member
-148 FSISSSNDPTE
+148 FTISSSNDPTE

-180 AISATINTTTVTF
+180 AISAAINTTTVTF

-235 TSIPNTLT
+235 TSIPNTST

-256 LLKIQ
+256 LLKIK

-358 TSLTTFIN
+358 TNLTTFIN

-377 IFNSVASNNPVAAS
+377 IFNSVASNNPIAAS

-443 AKLADTALN
+443 AKLADAALN

-568 IYNKTGISLGYS
+568 IYNKTGTSLGYS
-580 NYSYDVEGALVNGII
+580 NYSYDVEGALVNGIV
-595 YPSVDPMIFEV
+595 YPSVDPMIFEI
-606 KYPNTDIKGRVVSF
+606 KYRNTDIKGRVVSF

>member
-17 SNLRTSLI
+17 SNLRSSLI
-25 DFSRTYFPSTYNDFT
+25 NFSRTYFPSTYNDFT
-40 PASTGMLFIEM
+40 PSSTGMLFIEM

-92 KVTSPSIVDVDVYQ
+92 KVTSPAIVDVDVYQ

-120 YTYALKIGENTVV
+120 YTYALKVGENTIV

-172 YLLRKTRK
+172 YLLKKTRK
-180 AISATINTTTVTF
+180 AISATINTTTVSF
-193 GSPQKFSTSI
+193 GTPQKFSTST

-226 DNLAQESVF
+226 DNLAQESIF
-235 TSIPNTLT
+235 TSIPNTPT
-243 NDPNLSGADDTPT
+243 NDPNLSGADDTPN

-269 RFLNESTLQIEFGA
+269 RFLNESVLQLEFGA

-358 TSLTTFIN
+358 TNLTTFIN

-377 IFNSVASNNPVAAS
+377 IFNSVASNNPIAAS

-409 YQNQLRAVTTQ
+409 YQNQLRTVTPQ

-438 AYAQP
+438 AYAQS
-443 AKLADTALN
+443 AKLSDTALN

-528 NALIN
+528 NALIT

-559 GVQTVKNIK
+559 GVQTVKNIR
-568 IYNKTGISLGYS
+568 IYNKTGTSLGYS

-595 YPSVDPMIFEV
+595 YPSIDPMMFEV